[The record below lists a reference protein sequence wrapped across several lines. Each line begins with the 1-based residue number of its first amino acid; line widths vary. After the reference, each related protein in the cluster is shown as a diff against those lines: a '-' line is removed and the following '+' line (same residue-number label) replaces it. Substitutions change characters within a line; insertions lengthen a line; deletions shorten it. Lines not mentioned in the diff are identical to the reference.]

1 MINTKQ
7 GFKENKLASLEATLV
22 RNSAHPLTHSLT
34 HLLTGVKCRATSVA
48 KNWVWI
54 GYCQNFSL
62 FTNAKPLENVTF
74 CLCLFVE
81 KFKMYGTGEFL
92 LLCKSFT
99 FLIGFLFKLQQGLTF
114 CISLSFKSHG
124 RIRDGGSDTYSPRF
138 AWSVQRLNFQILI
151 LGFQLFLFNCEV
163 AFFQQKNSKLY
174 FRSVGS
180 AV

>member
-1 MINTKQ
+1 MTD
-7 GFKENKLASLEATLV
+7 
-22 RNSAHPLTHSLT
+22 
-34 HLLTGVKCRATSVA
+34 LLTGVKCRATSVA

-114 CISLSFKSHG
+114 CISLSFKSQG
-124 RIRDGGSDTYSPRF
+124 RIRNGVSDTYSPRF
-138 AWSVQRLNFQILI
+138 AWSVQRLKFLILI
-151 LGFQLFLFNCEV
+151 LGFQCFYSTVRLYFSEINLSKMYF
-163 AFFQQKNSKLY
+163 SKLFFPNCIFQTVFLPGLRIIYGLQVY
-174 FRSVGS
+174 FFMILWFFI
-180 AV
+180 